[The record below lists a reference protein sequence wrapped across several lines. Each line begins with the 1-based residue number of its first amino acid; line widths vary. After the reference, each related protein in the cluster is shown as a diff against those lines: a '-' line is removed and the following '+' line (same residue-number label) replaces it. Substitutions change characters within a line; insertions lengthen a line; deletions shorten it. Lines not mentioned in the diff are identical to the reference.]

1 MSPGDPASILRV
13 RLIVAEVAEVV
24 LARVV
29 DVVAAEQ
36 SVVVVP
42 LVIHVNT
49 DAGAALR
56 VVVPVQPRV
65 VALWLLHAQQVEHVP
80 LGFER
85 GAEITA
91 VSDSQI
97 TETGKPA
104 PKYLRIQVEP
114 TGDAR
119 NGGER
124 VNIRVPL
131 KLVKTGIKLGSL
143 LPDSAR
149 GRVNEALGEK
159 GIKID
164 VGKLDGEAVDEL
176 LSALTSLSID
186 VDDEKEKVRIF
197 CE

>member
-1 MSPGDPASILRV
+1 MSNERRRIL
-13 RLIVAEVAEVV
+13 EM
-24 LARVV
+24 LA
-29 DVVAAEQ
+29 
-36 SVVVVP
+36 
-42 LVIHVNT
+42 
-49 DAGAALR
+49 AGK
-56 VVVPVQPRV
+56 
-65 VALWLLHAQQVEHVP
+65 
-80 LGFER
+80 
-85 GAEITA
+85 ITA
-91 VSDSQI
+91 DEAEKLLEAVADRTGGRPESQ
-97 TETGKPA
+97 TAATVKTV

-114 TGDAR
+114 AGDAT
-119 NGGER
+119 NKGER

-143 LPDSAR
+143 LPESAR

-159 GIKID
+159 GLKID

>member
-1 MSPGDPASILRV
+1 MKDERRRILD
-13 RLIVAEVAEVV
+13 L
-24 LARVV
+24 LA
-29 DVVAAEQ
+29 
-36 SVVVVP
+36 
-42 LVIHVNT
+42 
-49 DAGAALR
+49 AGK
-56 VVVPVQPRV
+56 
-65 VALWLLHAQQVEHVP
+65 
-80 LGFER
+80 
-85 GAEITA
+85 ITA
-91 VSDSQI
+91 DEAEKLLEAVTETGRPEPDSQI